1 MFHINH
7 NKNTNFLCQL
17 HSIINKSMPIKL
29 FRLVSNICIY
39 SIFFSLNIFSQSNHK
54 LTGDIK
60 ESGIYY
66 KDIVIN
72 WIPENKK
79 HDLHTLGI
87 REARFS
93 FSDMK
98 FTYTSQTTNHKQRQ
112 EKTKHRIV
120 EVRQRALT

>member
-1 MFHINH
+1 
-7 NKNTNFLCQL
+7 
-17 HSIINKSMPIKL
+17 MPIKL

-39 SIFFSLNIFSQSNHK
+39 SIFFSLNIFSQSKEK

-60 ESGIYY
+60 ESGIYQ

-72 WIPENKK
+72 WKPENKE
-79 HDLHTLGI
+79 HDLHTLRI

-98 FTYTSQTTNHKQRQ
+98 FTYTNN
-112 EKTKHRIV
+112 
-120 EVRQRALT
+120 